1 MSLNYAGWG
10 LIEYRREIKGGGDDG
25 HEDGNGGGDSDSDSE
40 FRDSSEYQ
48 VHLLVVLIS
57 DNKINGDSRD
67 IILSTG
73 SVIPFVKES
82 MTALLCLL

>member
-1 MSLNYAGWG
+1 M
-10 LIEYRREIKGGGDDG
+10 IEYRQEIKGGGDDG
-25 HEDGNGGGDSDSDSE
+25 HEDGNGGGDSDSDSNSDSDSGSE

-57 DNKINGDSRD
+57 DNKINGDNRD

-73 SVIPFVKES
+73 SVIPCVKES